1 MSQYL
6 FRSLLLTISWVV
18 LWRVAA
24 IMEYGPHA
32 SIWFPPAGL
41 TFAALLV
48 MRWKAIP
55 ALLLAGVLST
65 LWVTG
70 LYGNE
75 IVVREAVTTGLI
87 FGVAHCTPYFI
98 GAWLLRSKLTRLGSH
113 GLASTIMA
121 FLGIAAASSLFAAWF
136 GTEVMAARGMLEAD
150 AVWYTW
156 LPWWIGDMSGI
167 IVLSPLFIG
176 LMSWRYPELEHWL
189 GGLSFTVKTGSQSSF
204 VWKILL
210 ILVLLALCLILTVTA
225 DKDEAAFS
233 IFFLI
238 LPLLWVSYTESPL
251 NTAIAL
257 ALFSTTTA
265 LAVGLLGLM
274 DYAIVYQFAVTVIA
288 ASVWFGLTVPTLIA
302 HNQLLTRQ
310 VSEDGLTRTA
320 SREHFMQRADALIK
334 LSKRQNKPL
343 SLIMFDVDD
352 FKKINDSY
360 GHIAG
365 DQALVQ
371 ITNRVASALRNSD
384 LLGRFGGDEFMI
396 LLPGSSVNYAE
407 ETAERLRV
415 EISKT
420 TLVGTEHY
428 FSCSFGVAQV
438 VANEHI
444 MATIDRADK
453 ALLEAKRHGK
463 NRIEKENSC
472 VSYS

>member
-1 MSQYL
+1 
-6 FRSLLLTISWVV
+6 
-18 LWRVAA
+18 
-24 IMEYGPHA
+24 
-32 SIWFPPAGL
+32 
-41 TFAALLV
+41 
-48 MRWKAIP
+48 
-55 ALLLAGVLST
+55 
-65 LWVTG
+65 
-70 LYGNE
+70 
-75 IVVREAVTTGLI
+75 
-87 FGVAHCTPYFI
+87 
-98 GAWLLRSKLTRLGSH
+98 
-113 GLASTIMA
+113 
-121 FLGIAAASSLFAAWF
+121 
-136 GTEVMAARGMLEAD
+136 
-150 AVWYTW
+150 
-156 LPWWIGDMSGI
+156 
-167 IVLSPLFIG
+167 VLSPLFIG

-210 ILVLLALCLILTVTA
+210 ILVLLALCLVLTVTA

-288 ASVWFGLTVPTLIA
+288 ASAWFGLTVPTLIA

-371 ITNRVASALRNSD
+371 ITNRVASALRSSD
-384 LLGRFGGDEFMI
+384 VLGRFGGDEFMI

-415 EISKT
+415 EIGKT
-420 TLVGTEHY
+420 MLVGTEHY

-472 VSYS
+472 VLYS

>member
-1 MSQYL
+1 
-6 FRSLLLTISWVV
+6 
-18 LWRVAA
+18 
-24 IMEYGPHA
+24 MEYGPHA

-65 LWVTG
+65 LWVTE

-75 IVVREAVTTGLI
+75 IIVWDAIATGLI

-136 GTEVMAARGMLEAD
+136 GTEVMAARGMLETG

-156 LPWWIGDMSGI
+156 LPWWIGDLSGV
-167 IVLSPLFIG
+167 IVLSPLFIA
-176 LMSWRYPELEHWL
+176 LMSWRYPQLEHWL
-189 GGLSFTVKTGSQSSF
+189 GGLSFTIQTGSHSAF
-204 VWKILL
+204 AWKVLL
-210 ILVLLALCLILTVTA
+210 ILALLALCLILTVTA
-225 DKDEAAFS
+225 NKDEAAFS

-257 ALFSTTTA
+257 ALFSTATA
-265 LAVGLLGLM
+265 LSVGLFNLM

-288 ASVWFGLTVPTLIA
+288 ASAWFGLTVPALMA
-302 HNQLLTRQ
+302 HNQLLTRK
-310 VSEDGLTRTA
+310 VSEDRLTRTA

-334 LSKRQNKPL
+334 LAKRQNNPL
-343 SLIMFDVDD
+343 SLVMFDVDN
-352 FKKINDSY
+352 FKKINDNY

-365 DQALVQ
+365 DRALVQ
-371 ITNRVASALRNSD
+371 VTNTVASLLRDSD

-396 LLPGSSVNYAE
+396 LLPESSLRYAE
-407 ETAERLRV
+407 ETAERLRK
-415 EISKT
+415 EIGKT
-420 TLVGTEHY
+420 IVVGTEHY
-428 FSCSFGVAQV
+428 ISCSFGLAEV
-438 VANEHI
+438 VPDEHI
-444 MATIDRADK
+444 MATIDRADR
-453 ALLEAKRHGK
+453 ALLEAKKRGK
-463 NRIEKENSC
+463 NRIEREG
-472 VSYS
+472 